1 MFSRTFTQ
9 VSEICSKAGMA
20 VAAVLLVYIVVHIIL
35 EIVLRNF
42 FASSTNS
49 MGEYVGYATG
59 AMTFL
64 ALGHT
69 FLSRK
74 HVRVSLLRRFLRG
87 KTAIFVELICIALT
101 FAMFAFMARYIW
113 LILARDFARG
123 SVSPTLTATP
133 TWYIAAAIFTGLVI
147 FLIQLVASAIDT
159 VIHGVPEEHIEGE

>member
-1 MFSRTFTQ
+1 MLSHAVIR
-9 VSEICSKAGMA
+9 VSGICSAAGMA
-20 VAAVLLVYIVVHIIL
+20 VSAILLVYMVVHIIL
-35 EIVLRNF
+35 EIILRNF
-42 FASSTNS
+42 FGGSTNS

-87 KTAIFVELICIALT
+87 KGAIAVELFCIAAT
-101 FAMFAFMARYIW
+101 FAMFAFLARYIW
-113 LILARDFARG
+113 MILVRDYTRG

-133 TWYIAAAIFTGLVI
+133 TWYIAAALFAGLVI
-147 FLIQLVASAIDT
+147 FLIQLAASALDT
-159 VIHGVPEEHIEGE
+159 VVNGVPEEQIEAE